1 MFSFVSHDHTHLT
14 SLLTSLS
21 GLWNA
26 LSFDGYCFFW
36 RSDLKE
42 NMIPHRTKMQEL
54 IVRAWRK
61 YFQALK
67 GDLAVR
73 TSDSFTM

>member
-1 MFSFVSHDHTHLT
+1 L
-14 SLLTSLS
+14 
-21 GLWNA
+21 
-26 LSFDGYCFFW
+26 

-73 TSDSFTM
+73 TSDSFTT